1 MPADRLQFG
10 DFELDRR
17 GYELRRSGV
26 PVKMERIP
34 MDLLLLLAENPGSL
48 IPRKTVVERVWGEG
62 RFLDEDGAINT
73 AVRKLR
79 RALGDDAEKPRFI
92 ETVTGK
98 GYRFIAAAVSAAQVR
113 SVGNVEAKSRT
124 ADERILIV
132 VFPFQPLSKDAS
144 ESYISDGITDELIS
158 CLGEA
163 SPAQMGVIGRITA
176 TECHRRGMTVGQIG
190 RELGAQF
197 VIEGTVNGWRGR
209 IRIAVRAVQVSD
221 QVQVWVKSYEKEVG
235 DLLAWQYEAAREIA
249 AELRLAI
256 PAGFSALAAR
266 KRQVDPQA
274 YEFYLKGLH
283 WWNKR
288 TPPACVQA
296 IALFQRA
303 IDIDPT
309 YALPYTGLAHAFI
322 LLAIHGARS
331 PQDAYPKAR
340 AAAIRALEIDS
351 TLAEAHA
358 ALADVSKGFDWNWSD
373 AEASYKEAIRLNPN
387 YSLTHQ
393 WYANF
398 LSIRERHEE
407 AIREA
412 EEARRHDP
420 LCAPAAGFV
429 AFTLYRARRFQEA
442 LRETARAADLNQPS
456 AVVSWFSGLIHLH
469 CADYTAAQHAFETAV
484 KESGE
489 GAMFLA
495 ALAHVWGRAGNRD
508 AALQAARTLEAR
520 AADKYVSPLDM
531 GIAYAGFDRCT
542 ALDWIERAAKERV
555 MRVTELGMPL
565 FDDLRG
571 EARFKGVLRAL
582 G

>member
-10 DFELDRR
+10 DFELDRA

-34 MDLLLLLAENPGSL
+34 MELLLLLAENPGCL
-48 IPRKTVVERVWGEG
+48 IPRKTLVERVWGAG
-62 RFLDEDGAINT
+62 HFLDEDGAINT

-79 RALGDDAEKPRFI
+79 QALGDNAEKPRFV

-98 GYRFIAAAVSAAQVR
+98 GHRFIAGAVIATQPR
-113 SVGNVEAKSRT
+113 SSGILEAK
-124 ADERILIV
+124 AGIPDHRILV
-132 VFPFQPLSKDAS
+132 VVLPFQPLSRDTC

-163 SPAQMGVIGRITA
+163 SPTLLGVIGRITA

-197 VIEGTVNGWRGR
+197 VIEGTVNGWHKRVR
-209 IRIAVRAVQVSD
+209 ITVRVVQVSD
-221 QVQVWVKSYEKEVG
+221 QVQLWVKSYEREIG
-235 DLLAWQYEAAREIA
+235 DLVAWQCEVAREIA
-249 AELRLAI
+249 AELRFAI
-256 PAGFSALAAR
+256 PAGSAALAAR
-266 KRQVDPQA
+266 KRQVEPQA
-274 YEFYLKGLH
+274 YESYLKGLH

-288 TPPACVQA
+288 TPPGCVQA

-309 YALPYTGLAHAFI
+309 YPLPYTGLAHAFI

-340 AAAIRALEIDS
+340 AAATRALEIDP

-358 ALADVSKGFDWNWSD
+358 ALADVSKGFDWNWSR
-373 AEASYKEAIRLNPN
+373 AEAGYQEAIRLNPN

-398 LSIRERHEE
+398 LSIRERHRE

-412 EEARRHDP
+412 EEARCHDP

-442 LRETARAADLNQPS
+442 LREATRATDLNQPS
-456 AVVSWFSGLIHLH
+456 AVVSWFRGLIHLH
-469 CADYTAAQHAFETAV
+469 LEDYAAAQNALETALR
-484 KESGE
+484 ESGD
-489 GAMFLA
+489 GAMFLGT
-495 ALAHVWGRAGNRD
+495 LAHVWGRAGKRD
-508 AALQAARTLEAR
+508 AALKAVRTLEGRSAES
-520 AADKYVSPLDM
+520 YVSPLDM
-531 GIAYAGFDRCT
+531 CVAYAGFDHHA
-542 ALDWIERAAKERV
+542 ALEWLERAVQERV

-565 FDDLRG
+565 FDDLRS
-571 EARFKGVLRAL
+571 EARFKGVLQAL
-582 G
+582 R